1 MDLNAIREH
10 LLDIGG
16 VGRGED
22 GAVNR
27 LLFTPEYD
35 QAAEKL
41 MEYMR
46 RSGLVVRR
54 DSVGNLHG
62 VLPATEGGTGT
73 LYLGSHLDTVRDGG
87 LYDGALG
94 IIAGVECARRFAQEQ
109 PQRAFDLHVLAT
121 NGEEGNDL
129 GGTFGSRCMMGL
141 LDLDQPGYLDIAARF
156 GLSRGDMETARL
168 DTSDALG
175 YLELHMEQGKTLDEA
190 GEDLGVVTGI
200 VGLRRWQISVLGE
213 ANHAGT
219 TMMEFRHD
227 AMVAASKL
235 IVRIDAM
242 AREYGH
248 DLVATVGKFELF
260 PNSAPVVP
268 GRAELV
274 LEVRSRDDARMT
286 GFFERVKAA
295 AAGIPEV
302 KFRFAPIVAKAP
314 VQCDERLISA
324 LERACRSSGLRWR
337 EMASG
342 ATHDGN
348 AFAMKMPIGM
358 LFVPSRGGI
367 SHNKKEFTTWE
378 QIGSGVETL
387 YQALLD
393 LNQRY
398 MEGV

>member
-1 MDLNAIREH
+1 MDRNAIKEH
-10 LLDIGG
+10 LLEIGG
-16 VGRGED
+16 EGRGED

-27 LLFTPEYD
+27 LLFTPAYD
-35 QAAEKL
+35 RAAEKL
-41 MEYMR
+41 MTYMEQ
-46 RSGLVVRR
+46 SGLTAYR
-54 DSVGNLHG
+54 DSVGNIHG
-62 VLPATEGGTGT
+62 VLPATEKSAGT

-94 IIAGVECARRFAQEQ
+94 VIAGVECARRFAEEQ
-109 PQRAFDLHVLAT
+109 DERSLSLHVLAT

-141 LDLDQPGYLDIAARF
+141 VDPDQPGYLDIANGF
-156 GLSRGDMETARL
+156 GISREDIVGAKL

-175 YLELHMEQGKTLDEA
+175 YLELHIEQGKTLDEA

-235 IVRIDAM
+235 IVRIDET

-248 DLVATVGKFELF
+248 DLVATVGKLEVF

-268 GRAELV
+268 GRVEMV
-274 LEVRSRDDARMT
+274 LEVRSRDDACMLD
-286 GFFERVKAA
+286 FFARIQSAA
-295 AAGIPEV
+295 KEILGVE
-302 KFRFAPIVAKAP
+302 FQFSPIVAKAP
-314 VQCDERLISA
+314 VQCDADLIEAFASV
-324 LERACRSSGLRWR
+324 CCTSGLRWR
-337 EMASG
+337 KMTSG

-358 LFVPSRGGI
+358 LFVPSKDGI

-378 QIGSGVETL
+378 QIESGVETL
-387 YQALLD
+387 YQTILK
-393 LNQRY
+393 LNGQHT
-398 MEGV
+398 EGV

>member
-10 LLDIGG
+10 LLEIGG
-16 VGRGED
+16 EGRDED

-27 LLFTPEYD
+27 LLFTPAYD
-35 QAAEKL
+35 RAAEKL
-41 MEYMR
+41 MAYMR
-46 RSGLVVRR
+46 QSGMTTYR
-54 DSVGNLHG
+54 DSVGNIHG
-62 VLPATEGGTGT
+62 VLPATEKGAGT
-73 LYLGSHLDTVRDGG
+73 LYVGSHLDTVRDGG

-94 IIAGVECARRFAQEQ
+94 VIAGVECARRFAEEQ
-109 PQRAFDLHVLAT
+109 GKRSFSLHVLAT

-141 LDLDQPGYLDIAARF
+141 VDPDQPGYLDIANGF
-156 GLSRGDMETARL
+156 GISRDDIVEARL

-175 YLELHMEQGKTLDEA
+175 YLELHIEQGKTLDEA

-200 VGLRRWQISVLGE
+200 VGLRRWQITVLGE

-235 IVRIDAM
+235 IVRIDET

-248 DLVATVGKFELF
+248 DLVATVGKLEVF

-268 GRAELV
+268 GKVEMV
-274 LEVRSRDDARMT
+274 LEVRSRDDSCMLD
-286 GFFERVKAA
+286 FFSRIQRAA
-295 AAGIPEV
+295 KDISNVE
-302 KFRFAPIVAKAP
+302 FQFSPIVAKAP
-314 VQCDERLISA
+314 VQCDAKLIEA
-324 LERACRSSGLRWR
+324 FETVCRNSGLRWR

-348 AFAMKMPIGM
+348 AFALKMPIGM
-358 LFVPSRGGI
+358 LFVPSKDGI
-367 SHNKKEFTTWE
+367 SHNKKEFTSWE
-378 QIGSGVETL
+378 QIESGVETL
-387 YQALLD
+387 YRTILE
-393 LNQRY
+393 LNRQHT
-398 MEGV
+398 EGA